1 MIGQGNFKTTE
12 ATRYLQLLD
21 CGHIVKVQ
29 EMDEWMLRDVGDNVS
44 QIQCPRCS
52 IPITFSYRYGN
63 IVKRTLRNMENVK
76 NQIREIGNETTRF
89 TRELLKKLHHPP
101 KGILTLAGRLSSH
114 SDSKE
119 LDNVKMHDIPFV
131 FTLRNSLLIIHQ
143 IEKAYLI
150 LQAVE
155 KCQDQL
161 QVTDHSRTIKYAL
174 EKISD
179 YLTTP
184 QFDLGTLSQLY
195 EHTRTFT
202 LFASILEAQCQ
213 AITCCRSFSSIGVSR
228 LKSAQ
233 EKFELFMQ
241 GKIKVLQN
249 EWLEKIAA
257 SLRNEVDLP
266 PLLPEDQ
273 KEFKKFP
280 SYNTRMWKLCKLHGQ
295 VYFTTSFM
303 REGEDVT
310 EISGCR
316 QCDGTD
322 DTDENTG

>member
-1 MIGQGNFKTTE
+1 MIGQGNFKATE
-12 ATRYLQLLD
+12 TTRYLQLLD

-29 EMDEWMLRDVGDNVS
+29 EMDEWMLQDMGGNVS

-63 IVKRTLRNMENVK
+63 IVKRTLRNAENVK
-76 NQIREIGNETTRF
+76 NQIREIGNETTMF
-89 TRELLKKLHHPP
+89 TRQLLRKLRQPA
-101 KGILTLAGRLSSH
+101 KGILTVADRLSRRPGSRA
-114 SDSKE
+114 
-119 LDNVKMHDIPFV
+119 LDNVQMQDIPFV

-143 IEKAYLI
+143 IERAYLI

-161 QVTDHSRTIKYAL
+161 QVTDHSRTIKDAL

-184 QFDLGTLSQLY
+184 QFDLATLSQLY
-195 EHTRTFT
+195 EHTRTFA
-202 LFASILEAQCQ
+202 LFASILEAQCEVI
-213 AITCCRSFSSIGVSR
+213 ACRASLSSIGVSR

-233 EKFELFMQ
+233 ERFELFMQ
-241 GKIKVLQN
+241 GNSEVLQN

-257 SLRNEVDLP
+257 SLRNEVHLP
-266 PLLPEDQ
+266 PPPTDEP
-273 KEFKKFP
+273 KEFKNFP
-280 SYNTRMWKLCKLHGQ
+280 GYNTRVWKLCKQHGQ
-295 VYFTTSFM
+295 VYLTTSFM
-303 REGEDVT
+303 REGEDVM

-316 QCDGTD
+316 QCDGMD
-322 DTDENTG
+322 DSGGNTG

>member
-1 MIGQGNFKTTE
+1 
-12 ATRYLQLLD
+12 
-21 CGHIVKVQ
+21 
-29 EMDEWMLRDVGDNVS
+29 
-44 QIQCPRCS
+44 
-52 IPITFSYRYGN
+52 
-63 IVKRTLRNMENVK
+63 
-76 NQIREIGNETTRF
+76 
-89 TRELLKKLHHPP
+89 
-101 KGILTLAGRLSSH
+101 
-114 SDSKE
+114 
-119 LDNVKMHDIPFV
+119 MHDIPLV

-213 AITCCRSFSSIGVSR
+213 AITSCRSFSSIGVSR

-280 SYNTRMWKLCKLHGQ
+280 SYNTRVWKLCKLHGQ

>member
-1 MIGQGNFKTTE
+1 
-12 ATRYLQLLD
+12 
-21 CGHIVKVQ
+21 
-29 EMDEWMLRDVGDNVS
+29 MDEWMLQDKGGDVN

-76 NQIREIGNETTRF
+76 NQIREIENETTRF
-89 TRELLKKLHHPP
+89 TRELLRKLRYPP
-101 KGILTLAGRLSSH
+101 KGILTVAGKLSGRPGSAT
-114 SDSKE
+114 
-119 LDNVKMHDIPFV
+119 LYNVQMHHIPFV

-143 IEKAYLI
+143 IERAYLI

-161 QVTDHSRTIKYAL
+161 QVTDQSRTIKDAL

-184 QFDLGTLSQLY
+184 QFDLATLNQLY

-202 LFASILEAQCQ
+202 LFALILEAQCQ
-213 AITCCRSFSSIGVSR
+213 VIAYRGSFSSIGVSR
-228 LKSAQ
+228 LKIAQ
-233 EKFELFMQ
+233 ERFELFMQ
-241 GKIKVLQN
+241 GNSEVLQN

-266 PLLPEDQ
+266 PPSTEDP
-273 KEFKKFP
+273 KEFKNFP
-280 SYNTRMWKLCKLHGQ
+280 GYNTRVWKLCKKHGQ
-295 VYFTTSFM
+295 VYLTTSFM
-303 REGEDVT
+303 REGEDVI

-316 QCDGTD
+316 QCDGNTSSGFPD
-322 DTDENTG
+322 GASDGNTG